1 MGRNS
6 QSSISKGVLA
16 LAVLLS
22 APIGAKAQNETIGQI
37 NAIKRDTAY
46 LYAEAT
52 MPEWQQ
58 AYDGASDILEATIT
72 DWANSQAF
80 GKNASAYVAKA
91 KNSTLKIKTKRGKY
105 FRAFLY
111 VKKSDIV
118 AVDKSQTVMVVSPVK
133 KKKALT
139 VTSVGDKG
147 KTSIQHTPVGLEST
161 VEEINVP
168 SLTEEEKQ
176 MVAVRIFS
184 EIQPLVKK
192 LQSEGVIDQYGKYST
207 IPSTGTCYLFVYDK
221 TGKVSAVLKRADG
234 TYTNL
239 ATATADDIN
248 NYKNHGAIWLSIK

>member
-6 QSSISKGVLA
+6 QSSISKALLA
-16 LAVLLS
+16 LSVLLS
-22 APIGAKAQNETIGQI
+22 VPSGAKAQSEAISQI
-37 NAIKRDTAY
+37 NAIKRDTSY

-52 MPEWQQ
+52 MAEWQQ

-72 DWANSQAF
+72 DWANKQSF

-91 KNSTLKIKTKRGKY
+91 KNSTLEIKTKRGKY

-139 VTSVGDKG
+139 VTSVGNKG
-147 KTSIQHTPVGLEST
+147 KGDAQQAPIGVEST
-161 VEEINVP
+161 VEEISTP

-176 MVAVRIFS
+176 MAAVQNFA
-184 EIQPLVKK
+184 EIQPLVKR
-192 LQSEGVIDQYGKYST
+192 LQGQGLVDQFGKYST
-207 IPSTGTCYLFVYDK
+207 MPTTGTCYLFVYDK
-221 TGKVSAVLKRADG
+221 TGKVSATLKRTDG
-234 TYTNL
+234 AFTNL
-239 ATATADDIN
+239 ATAAADDIG
-248 NYKNHGAIWLSIK
+248 NYKNHGAIWLNLK